1 MNQTI
6 GASAVALALALSAC
20 TVTAESISSSASG
33 EVVRT
38 ITSSAS
44 GGGSPFDG
52 TVDQASDLDDLVA
65 TAWGVGSLGLH
76 RGHRPIF
83 DVLEAFLG
91 INHKEMHVLMEDEGM
106 NLAAVCKHLGFE
118 SDNLIE
124 SLTASFVPHVEQ
136 GVKNGVIKSEEV
148 SPWMQKIRDAF
159 TRRVNWTG

>member
-1 MNQTI
+1 MNRTMI
-6 GASAVALALALSAC
+6 VNIIVVMLTLSAC
-20 TVTAESISSSASG
+20 TVTAESITSSASG
-33 EVVRT
+33 NVVRT

-52 TVDQASDLDDLVA
+52 TVDQVSDLNDLVT

-91 INHKEMHVLMEDEGM
+91 IGHKEMHVLMEDEGM

-118 SDNLIE
+118 PNNLIE
-124 SLTASFVPHVEQ
+124 SLTASFMPHLEQ
-136 GVKNGVIKSEEV
+136 GVKNGVIKSEEMGQ
-148 SPWMQKIRDAF
+148 WMQKIRDAF
-159 TRRVNWTG
+159 ARRVNWTG